1 MSDKKKQT
9 QEELEAEIK
18 EIRLEVQRLTGV
30 NYGLDDEEKE
40 D

>member
-9 QEELEAEIK
+9 QKELEAEIK
-18 EIRLEVQRLTGV
+18 EIRLKVQRLTGV
-30 NYGLDDEEKE
+30 NYELEDEDKE